1 MIRRILLSGCV
12 ALALGGVLR
21 AQDMKELPINRL
33 IDNPTAG
40 ILAKGT
46 FDFSMNLYK
55 QGGVLVGF
63 NVGLLDRLNM
73 GASFGGT
80 KIISDSTPDWNQRPE
95 LALKYRLVDETSAWP
110 AIALGY
116 DGQGHGVWVSKK
128 AELDYNNELQD
139 MDESRERYQIK
150 AKGFYATAGKNYIVS
165 GFGRMGVHL
174 GANVNP
180 VEDEDDGGLNFW
192 VGIDKEIN
200 DELSAV
206 AEYDFAR
213 DDVRTGLSRGK
224 GFMNLGL
231 RWTFAERLSMEVDF
245 KDVFKN
251 HKGVYVGED
260 SSISREIKITYMEN
274 F

>member
-1 MIRRILLSGCV
+1 MIHRFLFSACL
-12 ALALGGVLR
+12 ALACSGSLL

-40 ILAKGT
+40 ILEKGT
-46 FDFSMNLYK
+46 FDFSMTLYK

-95 LALKYRLVDETSAWP
+95 LALKYRLVDETHAWP

-116 DGQGHGVWVSKK
+116 DGQGHGVWISEDAETGYNTDLQGASK
-128 AELDYNNELQD
+128 
-139 MDESRERYQIK
+139 SRERYQIK
-150 AKGFYATAGKNYIVS
+150 AKGFYGTAGKNYVVS
-165 GFGRMGVHL
+165 GFGKMGVHV

-180 VEDEDDGGLNFW
+180 IEDKDDRGLNFW
-192 VGIDKEIN
+192 LGLDKEIN

-206 AEYDFAR
+206 AEYDFAL
-213 DDVRTGLSRGK
+213 DDVHTGLSRSK
-224 GFMNLGL
+224 GFMNLGA
-231 RWTFAERLSMEVDF
+231 RWTFAERLSLEVDF
-245 KDVFKN
+245 KDIFKN
-251 HKGVYVGED
+251 HKGVYAGED
-260 SSISREIKITYMEN
+260 NSINREIKITYMES

>member
-1 MIRRILLSGCV
+1 MIQRLLAVTG
-12 ALALGGVLR
+12 AGVLCAGALW

-40 ILAKGT
+40 ILEKGT

-55 QGGVLVGF
+55 EGGVLIGF

-95 LALKYRLVDETSAWP
+95 LALKYRMVDETQAWP

-116 DGQGHGVWVSKK
+116 DGQGHGVWVSQIP
-128 AELDYNNELQD
+128 EDDYNEELQGTSK
-139 MDESRERYQIK
+139 SRERYQIK

-180 VEDEDDGGLNFW
+180 IEDNDDRGLNFW

-213 DDVRTGLSRGK
+213 DDVKTGLSRGK
-224 GFMNLGL
+224 GFMNVGV

-251 HKGVYVGED
+251 HKGIYD
-260 SSISREIKITYMEN
+260 SDDGSVSREIKITYMEK